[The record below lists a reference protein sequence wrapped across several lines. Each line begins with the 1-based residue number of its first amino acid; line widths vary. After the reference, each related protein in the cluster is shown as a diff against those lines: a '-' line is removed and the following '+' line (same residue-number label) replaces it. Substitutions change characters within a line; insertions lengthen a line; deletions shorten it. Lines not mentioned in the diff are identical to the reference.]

1 MAFRILP
8 PMTQTVPYSYLRQ
21 RQSLDNPLHYQHNPE
36 FSEVVINLKTAK
48 ALGLDVPATL
58 LGRADEVI
66 E

>member
-1 MAFRILP
+1 
-8 PMTQTVPYSYLRQ
+8 
-21 RQSLDNPLHYQHNPE
+21 LHYQHNPE